1 MVSRISLNDMLKY
14 LTIKLSYPF
23 ADASPSR
30 EYLQKNTFFNAVSFF
45 YVPNGVSFKILCSVI
60 NVNGPTFLRSFVPL

>member
-23 ADASPSR
+23 ADASPST

-45 YVPNGVSFKILCSVI
+45 YVPNGISFKILWSVI
-60 NVNGPTFLRSFVPL
+60 NVNGVTFIRSFVPL